1 LVAGPE
7 EINAMKRVPPSVRL
21 KEEVEELL
29 RGSEAPSSETPMA
42 GFVRQLAQYILQVS
56 IEAEATAFLGRGHY
70 RRGDR
75 VRAGWRNGY
84 EPKRVQSEAG
94 VLDLAV
100 PQLRG
105 TDERFHH
112 TAVERLGTRT
122 PDLEALVRGMYV
134 RGLSTQDVSAL
145 YGETFG
151 ASRLSKSTVSRVT
164 QQLNQEFDTWRRRDL
179 SDLPIVY
186 LFLDGQYHAARQGTN
201 EKEGVLSAYALLEDG
216 RPVLLHLDLGPRESS
231 DAWLGFLQDL
241 TARGLKDPL
250 LVVMDGAPGLVKAI
264 KRVWP
269 HACRQ
274 RCQVH
279 KMRNILS
286 KLPRMMQPRMK
297 ALVHQVFRAPSYSVA
312 LKRGRDL
319 IARFKDRYTAAMEC
333 LERDLE
339 ECVTHLRFPAD
350 HHQRIRTTNR
360 LERLNGESRRR
371 TKVIP
376 RFPTERSCLTLLY
389 ASLRTASRHWRG
401 IPMTASTF
409 RQLQQL
415 RATLTPLRKEEE
427 AVA

>member
-1 LVAGPE
+1 
-7 EINAMKRVPPSVRL
+7 MKRVPPSARL
-21 KEEVEELL
+21 KEEIEGLL
-29 RGSEAPSSETPMA
+29 RGDSTAAPACDDAPMA
-42 GFVRQLAQYILQVS
+42 GFVRQLARYILQVS

-84 EPKRVQSEAG
+84 EPKHVQSEAG

-105 TDERFHH
+105 TDERFQS
-112 TAVERLGTRT
+112 TAVERLGSRT

-145 YGETFG
+145 YGDTFG

-186 LFLDGQYHAARQGTN
+186 LFLDGQYHAARQGTD

-231 DAWLGFLQDL
+231 DAWLSFLQDL

-269 HACRQ
+269 HAYRQ

-286 KLPRMMQPRMK
+286 KLPRMMQAKMK
-297 ALVHQVFRAPSYSVA
+297 PLVHQVFRAPSYTLA

-339 ECVTHLRFPAD
+339 ECVTHLRFPEA

-389 ASLRTASRHWRG
+389 ASLRTASKHWRG
-401 IPMTASTF
+401 IPMTASTL
-409 RQLQQL
+409 RQLHQL
-415 RATLTPLRKEEE
+415 RSTMTSAKKEEQ